1 MDYDDVMLKT
11 IGLKDKMDLFKDIP
25 ESLRID
31 IDLGPEIG
39 EMELIKQFYEISKM
53 NKKPEHFFLGNGI
66 YRRYI
71 PSLVDEIISRYE
83 FLTSYTPYQ
92 PEISQGILQA
102 LFEYQSLICDLT
114 GMDVTNSSMYDG
126 FTALAEAV
134 RMAYRI
140 NGRSEVL
147 IPENLYKSK
156 RSVINNYIHGLGI
169 KLIEYKFNNGLI
181 DLEDLNNKIGS
192 NTCAIIGEIPNSY
205 GILDKNVFE
214 IKDIKKDS
222 ILISYYDPVSLGI
235 IKPPGEYD
243 ADIAVAEGQQL
254 GIHMNYGGP
263 LLGLFSFKKD
273 YIHKSPGRLIGESN
287 DVNGRRAFVMTLQAR
302 EQHIRRA
309 RATSNICS
317 NQALLA
323 IAASVYLSVNGAS
336 GLYNIAMK
344 TIENSEKLR
353 RSMKSIGIEPVFNQR
368 SFSDNLFNVKIKDFD
383 EKLKNNDIAGG
394 IKYRDLTGSGEDT
407 WRFFSVT
414 EMNDDNDFNALLK
427 LGD

>member
-181 DLEDLNNKIGS
+181 DLEDLNNKIS
-192 NTCAIIGEIPNSY
+192 NNTCAIIGEIPNSY

-353 RSMKSIGIEPVFNQR
+353 RFMKSIGIEPVFNQR

-394 IKYRDLTGSGEDT
+394 IKYRDITGSGEDT

>member
-1 MDYDDVMLKT
+1 
-11 IGLKDKMDLFKDIP
+11 
-25 ESLRID
+25 
-31 IDLGPEIG
+31 
-39 EMELIKQFYEISKM
+39 
-53 NKKPEHFFLGNGI
+53 
-66 YRRYI
+66 
-71 PSLVDEIISRYE
+71 
-83 FLTSYTPYQ
+83 
-92 PEISQGILQA
+92 
-102 LFEYQSLICDLT
+102 
-114 GMDVTNSSMYDG
+114 
-126 FTALAEAV
+126 
-134 RMAYRI
+134 
-140 NGRSEVL
+140 
-147 IPENLYKSK
+147 
-156 RSVINNYIHGLGI
+156 
-169 KLIEYKFNNGLI
+169 
-181 DLEDLNNKIGS
+181 
-192 NTCAIIGEIPNSY
+192 
-205 GILDKNVFE
+205 
-214 IKDIKKDS
+214 
-222 ILISYYDPVSLGI
+222 
-235 IKPPGEYD
+235 
-243 ADIAVAEGQQL
+243 
-254 GIHMNYGGP
+254 MNYGGP